1 MHKSPMQFLI
11 SLISYPIF
19 VLKFEIVKIKLMVHC
34 MNMFLNFSLSVLLYS
49 IKFKLF
55 KGSRFFICH
64 ITHSEM

>member
-34 MNMFLNFSLSVLLYS
+34 MNMFLNFSLSVFLYS
-49 IKFKLF
+49 I
-55 KGSRFFICH
+55 
-64 ITHSEM
+64 